1 MFKMITNGYL
11 VECGSC
17 GNEEIAKTVREAK
30 SVFEFHEC
38 SDTPNKIGDY
48 TLVKVEKTFGYNP
61 MVLGSNRL

>member
-30 SVFEFHEC
+30 SVFDFHEC
-38 SDTPNKIGDY
+38 SDTPNKVSGY
-48 TLVKVEKTFGYNP
+48 SFVTASNPVELVKPFASTAP
-61 MVLGSNRL
+61 